1 MRKEESV
8 VKNLW
13 KDTKATEKQ
22 SREEKMSSEERTEE
36 KKEDWENKWEM
47 EVKKREAEEGGGLW
61 KGKEEPKGRQ
71 RKRVEKVGAEEKC
84 GKEWVKP
91 GGNSCC
97 CLSVLLLQVSDKFL
111 LFCFL
116 DAHSCASVSK
126 PSMFLSGGL
135 SSIPVWIK
143 GIVGVK
149 KKKHVSIY
157 IYLKMD

>member
-1 MRKEESV
+1 M
-8 VKNLW
+8 
-13 KDTKATEKQ
+13 
-22 SREEKMSSEERTEE
+22 
-36 KKEDWENKWEM
+36 
-47 EVKKREAEEGGGLW
+47 KKRGEAEEGGGLW

>member
-1 MRKEESV
+1 MGDGS
-8 VKNLW
+8 
-13 KDTKATEKQ
+13 EK
-22 SREEKMSSEERTEE
+22 RG
-36 KKEDWENKWEM
+36 
-47 EVKKREAEEGGGLW
+47 EAEEGGGLW

-149 KKKHVSIY
+149 KKN
-157 IYLKMD
+157 M

>member
-1 MRKEESV
+1 M
-8 VKNLW
+8 
-13 KDTKATEKQ
+13 
-22 SREEKMSSEERTEE
+22 
-36 KKEDWENKWEM
+36 
-47 EVKKREAEEGGGLW
+47 KKRGEAEEGGGLW

-126 PSMFLSGGL
+126 PYVSFRRIVLHSCMD
-135 SSIPVWIK
+135 K
-143 GIVGVK
+143 GDCRGK
-149 KKKHVSIY
+149 EKKHVSIY